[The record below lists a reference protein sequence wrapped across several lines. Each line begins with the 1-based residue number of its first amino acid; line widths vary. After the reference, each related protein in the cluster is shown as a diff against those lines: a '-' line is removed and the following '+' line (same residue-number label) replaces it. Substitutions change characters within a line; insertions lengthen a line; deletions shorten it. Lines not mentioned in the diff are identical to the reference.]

1 MYIYKQMIWVT
12 YGCVLLLVIY
22 WGWVLTKVL
31 TKKSKVTSWGV
42 PAFLTVVL
50 GGIAYANYTPAV
62 PSY

>member
-1 MYIYKQMIWVT
+1 MIWVT

-62 PSY
+62 PTI